1 LSAFL
6 EIYESAIF
14 LESFSKAEMPKKL
27 MSDNILSKILDTK
40 LAEVALL
47 KTRNLKEQY
56 RELSSQLPPT
66 RRFLAALRRPSGSPL
81 RLIAELKKASPS
93 RGTMV
98 DNFNPTH
105 LAESYRSIG
114 ACAYSVLTDE
124 QFFQGKADYL
134 SHVKMMFPLPVL
146 RKDFIIDECQVYE
159 SRLIGADAILLI
171 VAALSRLQLQELM
184 FLAHSLELEV
194 LVEVHC
200 ETELQMAI
208 DSGAKLIG
216 INNRNLMDFSV
227 DLRTSLN
234 LKPLIPAGIVTVSE
248 SGIKTQDDLLLI
260 DSAGFDA
267 VLIGEGLLS
276 QEKLNYRWQ

>member
-14 LESFSKAEMPKKL
+14 LESFSKAEMLKKL
-27 MSDNILSKILDTK
+27 MSENILSKILDTK

>member
-1 LSAFL
+1 MLT
-6 EIYESAIF
+6 
-14 LESFSKAEMPKKL
+14 KL
-27 MSDNILSKILDTK
+27 MSENILRKILDTK
-40 LAEVALL
+40 SAEVGLL
-47 KTRNLKEQY
+47 KTHNLKEQY

-66 RRFLAALRRPSGSPL
+66 RRFLATLRRPSGSPL

-200 ETELQMAI
+200 ETELQVAL

-227 DLRTSLN
+227 DLHTSLK
-234 LKPLIPAGIVTVSE
+234 LKPLIPAGVVTVSE
-248 SGIKTQDDLLLI
+248 SGIKTQDDLQLI

-267 VLIGEGLLS
+267 VLIGEGLLN
-276 QEKLNYRWQ
+276 QERLNYKWQY